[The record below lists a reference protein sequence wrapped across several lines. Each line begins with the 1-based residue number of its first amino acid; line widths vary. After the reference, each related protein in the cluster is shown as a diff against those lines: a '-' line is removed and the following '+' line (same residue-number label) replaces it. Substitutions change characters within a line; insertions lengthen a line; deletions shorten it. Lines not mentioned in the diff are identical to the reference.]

1 MHGALRSPQALGKS
15 VTVMLHA
22 AFTLTLL
29 LSPVAAR
36 AGATHAAPQIAPRDA
51 SSDMLLSPSEVKA
64 QTHKA
69 EAGDRD
75 AAERL
80 YIHYDASN
88 APKLALKWR
97 LTAAKLGDC
106 AAAETVLNDK
116 SAGITPEARQMAQA
130 QFTQWACKPGASTK
144 SPPVP
149 VMY

>member
-1 MHGALRSPQALGKS
+1 MIRTALILALLVTPLAGQAAALCDGA
-15 VTVMLHA
+15 
-22 AFTLTLL
+22 
-29 LSPVAAR
+29 
-36 AGATHAAPQIAPRDA
+36 
-51 SSDMLLSPSEVKA
+51 SDMLLSPSELRV

-80 YIHYDASN
+80 YIHYDAAN

-106 AAAETVLNDK
+106 AAAETVLDDK
-116 SAGITPEARQMAQA
+116 SKAITPEARKLAQA
-130 QFTQWACKPGASTK
+130 QFMQWACKPGASKT

-149 VMY
+149 AMY

>member
-1 MHGALRSPQALGKS
+1 MLRFALVLSLLATPLAAYAAEPGDGA
-15 VTVMLHA
+15 
-22 AFTLTLL
+22 
-29 LSPVAAR
+29 
-36 AGATHAAPQIAPRDA
+36 
-51 SSDMLLSPSEVKA
+51 SDMLLSPSEVKA

-69 EAGDRD
+69 QAGDKD

-106 AAAETVLNDK
+106 AAAEMVLDDK
-116 SAGITPEARQMAQA
+116 SKAITPEAKQLAKA
-130 QFTQWACKPGASTK
+130 QFTQWACKPGASKK

>member
-1 MHGALRSPQALGKS
+1 MLLRSALI
-15 VTVMLHA
+15 LA
-22 AFTLTLL
+22 LL
-29 LSPVAAR
+29 
-36 AGATHAAPQIAPRDA
+36 ATPLAAPLAAKAAAAPGDSA
-51 SSDMLLSPSEVKA
+51 SDMLLSASEVKA

-69 EAGDRD
+69 EAGDKD

-106 AAAETVLNDK
+106 AAAETVLDDK
-116 SAGITPEARQMAQA
+116 SKAITPEAKQLARA
-130 QFTQWACKPGASTK
+130 QFTQWGCKPGASKT